1 MGTRNN
7 GSLSLLLEFA
17 FGHSLL
23 VELLSS
29 LKDLASPRLPSYPLF
44 SFSSS
49 VQPLNVGV
57 LRVLPSNLVA
67 NGDRDVFLSVWHVF
81 PSPPISCPCGKAG
94 CASEGPIHWEGQVGQ
109 YRPPFSLI
117 Q

>member
-29 LKDLASPRLPSYPLF
+29 LKDLASPRLPSYPSF

-67 NGDRDVFLSVWHVF
+67 NGDRDVFLSVWHVSHPF
-81 PSPPISCPCGKAG
+81 PFLVHVGRQGVHQRAPSTGKGKWATIGPPSP
-94 CASEGPIHWEGQVGQ
+94 
-109 YRPPFSLI
+109 
-117 Q
+117 